1 MDNGNVCIQITVQ
14 EIVEGKKY
22 KIVLRVYE
30 EKFCEIFTLDFLF
43 HISQL
48 NYEESEMQG
57 AYLREIFKIKKEGE
71 HDQVPWE
78 EFCFMYNTAVRYSID
93 FYHELKEQRARGSIL
108 DPSRKNVKKIGRFPE
123 GIIDTKLY
131 LSRVPLRNVPR
142 SFKPEKME
150 QQTVGDTQNHR

>member
-1 MDNGNVCIQITVQ
+1 MDNKTVCIQITVQ
-14 EIVEGKKY
+14 EIVEGKSY
-22 KIVLRVYE
+22 KIILRVYE
-30 EKFCEIFTLDFLF
+30 KKFSESFTLDFLF

-71 HDQVPWE
+71 REQIPWE
-78 EFCFMYNTAVRYSID
+78 EFCFMYNTAVRCTID
-93 FYHELKEQRARGSIL
+93 FYHGLKEQRERGSIL

-123 GIIDTKLY
+123 GILDAKLY

-150 QQTVGDTQNHR
+150 QQTVGDAQNHR